1 MLNKSLESVSLVCT
15 GEMVHRLWLGH
26 RPMSR
31 VGQRQRQAEGAA
43 AMLNNLVNCH
53 GKYLLKS
60 VGIFSHMS
68 KPREKMQKHKA
79 WWLGSCRDR
88 SACPRPQSPHQE
100 RRKVQELAE
109 QGLEAIS
116 KPSSRS
122 LQLRVMRG

>member
-1 MLNKSLESVSLVCT
+1 
-15 GEMVHRLWLGH
+15 
-26 RPMSR
+26 MSR

-43 AMLNNLVNCH
+43 AKLKNLVNCH

-60 VGIFSHMS
+60 VGIFSHIS

-88 SACPRPQSPHQE
+88 SACPRPQSPYQE

-109 QGLEAIS
+109 QGLEAIP
-116 KPSSRS
+116 KPRNRS
-122 LQLRVMRG
+122 LQLRETRG